1 MLGGCLGHSGVMET
15 VLNDT
20 QPDEEPSPSPLW
32 GSGVLAGVVAVAV
45 ALAVTELIVG
55 IIGRGQSVIVSIGN
69 WVIGISPEPLVKWAI
84 RTFGTNDKLVL
95 VVSILATVFI
105 LGALVGIVATRR
117 TVLAAAAFVGPG
129 ILGWVIVTTDPVA
142 DLPSAAVAVGL
153 GVFAGLAALVVLA
166 RRRAAAITD
175 DSRRSFLTAVGVTA
189 AFAGV
194 AGLVGRGLVNGI
206 ASASERD
213 EISLPTLPETPVVIP
228 AGAQVEGA
236 VPVITPNADFYLID
250 TALRPPPINLATWK
264 LTIKGMVDQ
273 EVTLTYDDLSA
284 LATTERIVTLSCV
297 SNSVGGPLVG
307 TAKWLGV
314 PLRDVLDMAG
324 VQEGAT
330 QIVGRAVDDFTVGF
344 PTDAAYDGRD
354 ALIAIGM
361 NDEPL
366 PVDHGYPARLVVAGL
381 YGYVSATKWLSEIEL
396 TTWEGFDA
404 YWIPR
409 NWAKEGPIKTQSRI
423 DSPRPNA
430 NLEAGSRRIAGV
442 AWAPNTGIAAVEISI
457 DDGEWQSAELGEPLS
472 NNAWRQW
479 YVDWDAPIGRHSIA
493 VRATDNSGYT
503 QTAELKSPQPDG
515 ATGQHTIAV
524 NVA

>member
-1 MLGGCLGHSGVMET
+1 VIGGCLGHSGVMET

-20 QPDEEPSPSPLW
+20 QPDEEPSPSPLR
-32 GSGVLAGVVAVAV
+32 GSGALAGVVAVAV

-69 WVIGISPEPLVKWAI
+69 WVIGTSPEPLVKWAI

-117 TVLAAAAFVGPG
+117 TALAAAAFVGPG

-213 EISLPTLPETPVVIP
+213 EISLSTLPETPVVIP

-381 YGYVSATKWLSEIEL
+381 YGYVSATKLSEIEL

-423 DSPRPNA
+423 DSPRSNA
-430 NLEAGSRRIAGV
+430 NLEVGSRRIAGV
-442 AWAPNTGIAAVEISI
+442 AWAPNIGIAAVEISI

-472 NNAWRQW
+472 DNAWRQW